1 LNNWSVEAFLSVAS
15 TQSISKA
22 AEQLY
27 LSQPAVSH
35 RIKSLEKE
43 LNVCLIERG
52 KGGKNTRLTP
62 IGEQFIP
69 IAQRWMSLWKASQ
82 QLQHSSEQLFLNIGC
97 MDSLNIYAFMPL
109 YKKMIN
115 GPMPIHLHIETHQG
129 AEIPALLENHI
140 IDLGFAFSP
149 YGSKSTFSHP
159 IFSEDIYLIC
169 PTGSRPPDKIIH
181 PSELNPTDE
190 LYLKWSNDHQ
200 RWHDYWWDPAIMP
213 HAQVDTA
220 SLILHMMD
228 SERFWATVPFS
239 VAKAFCESGNV
250 QLHTLSEPPPPRICY
265 KLLHRYPN
273 PSRERSL
280 EIFNAMLDEYI
291 TDDPWLT

>member
-1 LNNWSVEAFLSVAS
+1 MNIGNVEAFLAVAS

-22 AEQLY
+22 AEQLF
-27 LSQPAVSH
+27 LSQPAVSQ
-35 RIKSLEKE
+35 RIKKLEDE
-43 LNVCLIERG
+43 LSVRLIERG

-62 IGEQFIP
+62 DGEQFIS
-69 IAQRWMSLWKASQ
+69 IAQRMMSLWKASS
-82 QLQHSSEQLFLNIGC
+82 QLQHSSKQLFLNIGC

-109 YKKMIN
+109 YKKIIN
-115 GPMPIHLHIETHQG
+115 SPNPIHLHIETHQG

-159 IFSEDIYLIC
+159 IFSEDILLIC
-169 PTGSRPPDKIIH
+169 PINSRQPGMVVN
-181 PSELNPTDE
+181 PSQLDPKNE

-200 RWHDYWWDPAIMP
+200 RWHDNWWDPSIMP

-220 SLILHMMD
+220 SLILHLMD
-228 SERFWATVPFS
+228 SERFWATVPFT
-239 VAKAFCESGNV
+239 VAQAFAGSGMV
-250 QLHTLSEPPPPRICY
+250 QLHRISSPPPPRVCY
-265 KLLHRYPN
+265 RLMHRYPN

-280 EIFNAMLDEYI
+280 AIFNSALDEFVAQA
-291 TDDPWLT
+291 TWTS